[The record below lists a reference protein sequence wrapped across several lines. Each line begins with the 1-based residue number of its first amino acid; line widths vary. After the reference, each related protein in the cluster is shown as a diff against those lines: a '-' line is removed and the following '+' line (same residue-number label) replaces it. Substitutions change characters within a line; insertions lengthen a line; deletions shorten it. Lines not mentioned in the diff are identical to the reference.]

1 MLKHYWTDYFEGI
14 LTGINFL
21 NYEISNAT
29 TKIELMILLS
39 KNLWLRMIKRVKD
52 NSQKWFHGKVSEGIK
67 NRDKLFRKFRKSRLY
82 IDE

>member
-29 TKIELMILLS
+29 TKIEPMILLS
-39 KNLWLRMIKRVKD
+39 KNLWLQMIKK
-52 NSQKWFHGKVSEGIK
+52 GK
-67 NRDKLFRKFRKSRLY
+67 R
-82 IDE
+82 